1 MTIVCLWV
9 ELIDMHFDKNDNFPG
24 FSSQLDSSY
33 SWKRI
38 KALKQSVKIHDF
50 VGILDKFYN
59 FPYLTQVS
67 LRGMPKLEH

>member
-38 KALKQSVKIHDF
+38 KALK
-50 VGILDKFYN
+50 
-59 FPYLTQVS
+59 
-67 LRGMPKLEH
+67 